1 MTKAITLE
9 ILTSFGGG
17 RLLRIPF
24 YDCTP
29 SAETANQLS
38 DAADELIRGGA
49 YVGGEL
55 VGGFEEQLASY
66 LGGGYCV
73 GVGNGLDALTLSLMA
88 LDVGPG
94 DEVIV
99 PTHSFIATWI
109 AVSRTGAT
117 SVGVDVDP
125 STGLVDLDQVLKKV
139 TRRTKVFLPVHL
151 YGAPVDFSSIQQNLK
166 DRGVSILEDSAQALG
181 AKTPSGMAGA
191 LGDLGAF
198 SFYPTKN
205 LGALGDAGAIFT
217 RDSEMSERLK
227 SLRSY
232 GFRHSR
238 HQFGEL
244 GVNSR
249 LDPIQA
255 TFLSKKLPLL
265 DAEGEYR
272 NWQAET
278 YAHAIGEAA
287 LKPVKADNGYSVFH
301 HFAALSGNRTELRQ
315 RLSKL
320 GVDTDTHY
328 PYTMEA
334 FMDLSKKRSF
344 RVKEA
349 DLKGSKE
356 LASKVVT
363 FPIGTWLSKEQTF
376 LVAESI
382 KSALN

>member
-1 MTKAITLE
+1 LI
-9 ILTSFGGG
+9 
-17 RLLRIPF
+17 RIPF

-29 SAETANQLS
+29 SSETANQLR
-38 DAADELIRGGA
+38 DAADKVIRGGA

-55 VGGFEEQLASY
+55 VSGFEEQLASY

-99 PTHSFIATWI
+99 PTHSFMATWI

-125 STGLVDLDQVLKKV
+125 STGLVDLDQVLNKV

-151 YGAPVDFSSIQQNLK
+151 YGAPLDFSPIQQNLK
-166 DRGVSILEDSAQALG
+166 DRGVSILEDTAQALG
-181 AKTPSGMAGA
+181 AKTSSGMAGA

-217 RDSEMSERLK
+217 RDPEMAQRLK

-232 GFRHSR
+232 GFKDSR
-238 HQFGEL
+238 YQFGEL

-249 LDPIQA
+249 LDPLQA
-255 TFLSKKLPLL
+255 AFLSMKLPSL

-272 NWQAET
+272 NWQVET
-278 YAHAIGEAA
+278 YTHALGEAA
-287 LKPVKADNGYSVFH
+287 LKPVKADNGYSVYH
-301 HFAALSGNRTELRQ
+301 HFAALSDNRNKFRERM
-315 RLSKL
+315 SEL
-320 GVDTDTHY
+320 GVETDTHY

-363 FPIGTWLSKEQTF
+363 FPMGTWLSKEQT
-376 LVAESI
+376 LVVSERISE
-382 KSALN
+382 ALS

>member
-1 MTKAITLE
+1 M
-9 ILTSFGGG
+9 
-17 RLLRIPF
+17 LRVPF

-38 DAADELIRGGA
+38 DAANKVIRSGT

-55 VGGFEEQLASY
+55 VNAFEEQLASY
-66 LGGGYCV
+66 LGGGYCI

-99 PTHSFIATWI
+99 PTHSFMATWI

-125 STGLVDLDQVLKKV
+125 ATGLVDLDQVLNKV

-151 YGAPVDFSSIQQNLK
+151 YGAPVDFSTIEQNLR
-166 DRGVSILEDSAQALG
+166 DRGVSILEDCAQALG
-181 AKTPSGMAGA
+181 AKTAHGMAGA

-217 RDSEMSERLK
+217 RDPEMAERLK

-232 GFRHSR
+232 GFKDSR
-238 HQFGEL
+238 YQFGEL

-255 TFLSKKLPLL
+255 AFLTTKLPQL
-265 DAEGEYR
+265 DAEGMYR
-272 NWQAET
+272 NWQADT
-278 YAHAIGEAA
+278 YTQAIVDSS
-287 LKPVKADNGYSVFH
+287 LVPVKSNSGYSVYH
-301 HFAALSGNRTELRQ
+301 HFAALSGNRTKFREH
-315 RLSKL
+315 LSDL
-320 GVDTDTHY
+320 GVATDAHY

-334 FMDLSKKRSF
+334 FTDLSSKRMF
-344 RVKEA
+344 RVKES
-349 DLKGSKE
+349 DLKGSRE

-363 FPIGTWLSKEQTF
+363 FPMGTWLSKDQTNF
-376 LVAESI
+376 VSERLSE
-382 KSALN
+382 ALS